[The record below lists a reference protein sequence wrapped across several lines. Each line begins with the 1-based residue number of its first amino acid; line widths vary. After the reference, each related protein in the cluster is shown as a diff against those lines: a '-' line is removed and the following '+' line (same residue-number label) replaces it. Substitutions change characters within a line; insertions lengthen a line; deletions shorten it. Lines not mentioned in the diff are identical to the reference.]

1 MVPGMKTF
9 LPAPNSVNDAA
20 LNPVPQQT
28 IIRSGIK
35 RLHYTALITKKIL
48 HHLIYTIPSL

>member
-9 LPAPNSVNDAA
+9 LPAPSSVNDAA

-35 RLHYTALITKKIL
+35 RLHYIALFTKKIL
-48 HHLIYTIPSL
+48 HRLIYTIPSL

>member
-1 MVPGMKTF
+1 MVPGMNTV

-28 IIRSGIK
+28 IIQSGVK
-35 RLHYTALITKKIL
+35 RLHYTALFTKKIL
-48 HHLIYTIPSL
+48 HRLIYTIPSL